1 MRILLIDGQGGRM
14 GKELCARILS
24 RFPGVDLVC
33 VGTHS
38 MATAVMLKGGA
49 TAAAT
54 GENAICVCAKEADLI
69 VGPIG
74 IVIADSMLGEITPAM
89 ALAVAQSRAKK
100 ILLPTNR
107 CNHLV
112 AGIRDQTIS
121 VLLDDAL
128 EKMERLINDAGT
140 CS

>member
-33 VGTHS
+33 VGTNS

-69 VGPIG
+69 VGPDRHRDCG
-74 IVIADSMLGEITPAM
+74 F
-89 ALAVAQSRAKK
+89 
-100 ILLPTNR
+100 
-107 CNHLV
+107 H
-112 AGIRDQTIS
+112 AGGDHPSHGARG
-121 VLLDDAL
+121 
-128 EKMERLINDAGT
+128 GT
-140 CS
+140 EPRKEDPFAHKSL